1 MRLNLEQLRLP
12 PRPEAPDSA
21 LFARSDWARYSG
33 LAAFVGAITILVLPQ
48 PRRIGE
54 LIGASWTPSPFFA
67 GALLVAFG
75 AFALTVGQRGERW
88 QSRLQAQA
96 DLWLWRY
103 LARLALQLAFGLF
116 VLAPFF
122 LVFKLITY
130 LSPFATIL
138 SGTYLFGYGLVLG
151 IGGLLLGTI
160 PSESLQFQLKYLGLL
175 AYLGG
180 TLLEPAM
187 SPFFNLKLL
196 LEGGAYPVESIGGLL
211 LLTALGG
218 ALLLLARRRLEL
230 WRGSRSSS

>member
-1 MRLNLEQLRLP
+1 MMRLDIEQLRLP
-12 PRPEAPDSA
+12 PRQKPPDSV
-21 LFARSDWARYSG
+21 LFNRSDWALYPG

-54 LIGASWTPSPFFA
+54 LIGASFAPSPFFA
-67 GALLVAFG
+67 GALLAAFG
-75 AFALTVGQRGERW
+75 VFALTVGQRGERW
-88 QSRLQAQA
+88 QSRLQA

-122 LVFKLITY
+122 LIFKLITH

-138 SGTYLFGYGLVLG
+138 SGTYLFSYGLVLG
-151 IGGLLLGTI
+151 IGGLLLGII

-180 TLLEPAM
+180 TLLEPAV

-196 LEGGAYPVESIGGLL
+196 LEGGAYPVESIGGPLL
-211 LLTALGG
+211 LAALGG
-218 ALLLLARRRLEL
+218 ALLLLARRRLGL
-230 WRGSRSSS
+230 WRGSKSLS